1 MGCDL
6 GPTRTDPSSG
16 PALHALSSVPRS
28 GQGLGCA
35 KDDTT
40 CGVPVDTSIEF
51 TFDRL
56 LLPATAVRQ
65 SIAVSSGPNVG
76 GPFFSP
82 QYDVLERRLIY
93 VPSSELEHKALYRI
107 RLPVAQSASD
117 YGLRAFDGAPLSAG
131 NVPTQFS
138 FVTSDVGGSRV
149 AEPPFPEPT
158 CDDVSALLAAHCA
171 SSCCHG
177 GPSPAMGLRLDSRA
191 GLAATA
197 IGRVA
202 HQSETGNTLGTPFSD
217 PARFGVGM
225 PIIFAGEPASS
236 YLLYKLLLS
245 PQNLEPCQGPSCAF
259 ESLPGARTCVPLPSG
274 ERERLA
280 SWFVVGDAMPI
291 VEAGVDPACVPPE
304 SRPLHCGEMRALTRF
319 IELGARCP

>member
-1 MGCDL
+1 VSCDL
-6 GPTRTDPSSG
+6 GPTRTDPNHG

-35 KDDTT
+35 KDDAE
-40 CGVPVDTSIEF
+40 CGVGVDTPIEF

-56 LLPATAVRQ
+56 LLPSTAVRQ

-82 QYDVLERRLIY
+82 QYDLLERRLTY

-107 RLPVAQSASD
+107 RMPVAQSAVD

-131 NVPTQFS
+131 VVPTQFS
-138 FVTSDVGGSRV
+138 FATSDVRRKQ
-149 AEPPFPEPT
+149 APTAPFAEPT

-171 SSCCHG
+171 SGCCHG
-177 GPSPAMGLRLDSRA
+177 GASPAMGLRLDSSE

-202 HQSETGNTLGTPFSD
+202 HQSETGNTVGTPFSD

-245 PQNLEPCQGPSCAF
+245 PQNLEACQGPSCAF
-259 ESLPGARTCVPLPSG
+259 ESLPGARNCVPLPSD

-280 SWFVVGDAMPI
+280 SWFVIGEAMPI
-291 VEAGVDPACVPPE
+291 VEAGLEGACLPPDN
-304 SRPLHCGEMRALTRF
+304 RPLHCGEMRALTRF